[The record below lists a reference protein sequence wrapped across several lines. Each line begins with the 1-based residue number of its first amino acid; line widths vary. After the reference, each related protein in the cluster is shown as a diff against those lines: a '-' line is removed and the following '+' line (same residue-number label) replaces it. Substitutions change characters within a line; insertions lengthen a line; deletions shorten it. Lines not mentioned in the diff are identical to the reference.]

1 MVIWIVADRI
11 RYKLLLVPNQLQS
24 ESMKAAKDIIIVVV
38 VISLMVSS
46 TAAWYYG
53 GLTYE
58 GTNPYAINFVDTG
71 FVVTQSDWVYSGKS
85 KVILTL
91 SLENNSTVIES
102 ADIEIQPLD
111 SDGNILLDGGV
122 NMTQYASTGNIAPG
136 DIWTQEFTFQKSGIR
151 LELNV
156 FQILITGEDSFVPG
170 DKLSTYNIEQT
181 IYTSGGGTTLAVKT
195 LAAYMSGT
203 IDRQKYPK
211 YRFNDGNWS
220 AEIELINPVQEKI
233 REVRIEFNPHP
244 SYNDRALMIIVDD
257 DGYLYSYDYNGF
269 SWSTPVILGRV
280 WISAPSEPA
289 RPFDIAFER
298 SGHAVLLYSNVLNN
312 DGSKDLAYRIWN
324 GVSWGSEQYL
334 DDPKSS
340 TANTK
345 YMWVQLAPSQGDGSD
360 NIGFVGIDNNNLE
373 YASAVWDGSSW
384 GSWNRITTSPPA
396 LWRESAAIA
405 WEYTSGE
412 CVLTYSTGT
421 QVGYQTW
428 SGSWSSPST
437 LSLASDGDDWVWLRL
452 KPHLS
457 FGSDRLMLLGLDDG
471 DGVSAVDWTGSGW
484 NGVGTILDRRMETSN
499 RRSVDGDWEPLGTK
513 FLVAGGNRNI
523 NDLSYKTWTP
533 AGGWSHS
540 TNNWATYT
548 SALGNDQCW
557 MQVTANP
564 RGDSPYMTIAWM
576 DIKDDVV
583 LAEYDGTSM
592 VNSLELTKKS
602 RQEFESFDIANS
614 WR

>member
-1 MVIWIVADRI
+1 
-11 RYKLLLVPNQLQS
+11 
-24 ESMKAAKDIIIVVV
+24 MKAAKDIIIVVV

-58 GTNPYAINFVDTG
+58 GPNPYAINFVDTG
-71 FVVTQSDWVYSGKS
+71 FTVTQSSWVYSGTS

-91 SLENNSTVIES
+91 SLRNDAAEYES
-102 ADIEIQPLD
+102 ADIQIIPLD
-111 SDGNILLDGGV
+111 SDGNVLQDAGV
-122 NMTQYASTGNIAPG
+122 NMTQYASTGSIAPG
-136 DIWTQEFTFQKSGIR
+136 GTWTQEFLFQKSGIR

-156 FQILITGEDSFVPG
+156 FQILITGQDTFIEG
-170 DKLSTYNIEQT
+170 EKLSYYNIEQT
-181 IYTSGGGTTLAVKT
+181 IYTSGGGTTLPVRT

-203 IDRQKYPK
+203 IDRQPYPK

-220 AEIELINPVQEKI
+220 DEVEIINPVSDKV
-233 REVRIEFNPHP
+233 REVRLEFNPHP
-244 SYNDRALMIIVDD
+244 SYNDRALLIIVDD
-257 DGYLYSYDYNGF
+257 NGYLYSYDYNGF
-269 SWSTPVILGRV
+269 SWSTPEILGRL
-280 WISAPSEPA
+280 WLSMPSQPA

-298 SGHAVLLYSNVLNN
+298 TSGNAIILYSNELNN
-312 DGSKDLAYRIWN
+312 DGSKDLAYRVWD
-324 GVSWGSEQYL
+324 GVYWSSEYYL

-345 YMWVQLAPSQGDGSD
+345 YMWVQLAPSQSGGTD

-373 YASAVWDGSSW
+373 YASAIWDGSSW

-405 WEYTSGE
+405 WEYTSGD
-412 CVLTYSTGT
+412 CIVTYSTGS

-428 SGSWSSPST
+428 SGSWSSSSS

-457 FGSDRLMLLGLDDG
+457 SGSNRLMLLGLDDG

-484 NGVGTILDRRMETSN
+484 NGVGSILDQRMETSA
-499 RRSVDGDWEPLGTK
+499 RRSVDGDWEPVGTK
-513 FLVAGGNRNI
+513 FLVAGGNLNI

-533 AGGWSHS
+533 AGGWSHAV
-540 TNNWATYT
+540 NNWATYT
-548 SALGNDQCW
+548 SVLGNDQCW
-557 MQVTANP
+557 MQVEANP
-564 RGDSPYMTIAWM
+564 KGDSPYMIIAWG

-583 LAEYDGTSM
+583 AAVWDGTSM
-592 VNSLELTKKS
+592 VHSLELTKKG
-602 RQEFESFDIANS
+602 RQEFEGFDVACS